1 MKMTT
6 AQLSQRGIVIDI
18 GPTVHGRITKTT
30 HDDMEGGVMDAI
42 LLIEANQ
49 SEKTLRLGF
58 AVKISWASLW
68 AIFACL

>member
-1 MKMTT
+1 
-6 AQLSQRGIVIDI
+6 
-18 GPTVHGRITKTT
+18 
-30 HDDMEGGVMDAI
+30 MDAV

-68 AIFACL
+68 AIFARL